1 MLIDHSFT
9 RSTKNFIQELRVN
22 LTATLHRMQRSF
34 KVTPI
39 SLRTVFLLTVFF
51 IPYTLQAQIGT
62 SVAWQ
67 NGVVSSADRYA
78 SEAGLEILRKGG
90 NAVDAAVAVQFAL
103 AVTLPRAGNIG
114 GGGFMVLQLRDGTS
128 AALDFREKAP
138 LAAHRDMYLNEDGVY
153 ESQKSKIG
161 PLAAGVPGTVDG
173 MINALERYGTLP
185 LEIVMEPAINL
196 ARDGFLLPHSTAE
209 SLNRAKDQLSRFAG
223 SEFTFLKPDGSDWMP
238 GELFIQ
244 PNLAVTLQRI
254 ATLGRRGFYSGITA
268 RLIIEEMQRGGGLIT
283 MRDLRDYKSVWRK
296 PVRATFRGYELV
308 MMPPP
313 SSGGIVMK
321 QVLKMID
328 RSELD
333 ESSFNSSG
341 YVHLVSEAL
350 KRSFAD
356 RNYWL
361 GDPGFSNIPS
371 DTLTSSHYLQ
381 SRMES
386 FDPDSA
392 TDSGLISHG
401 NVNITQNESDETTH
415 FSIID
420 QHGNAAAVTTTLN
433 GSYGSYVT
441 VTGAGFLLNNEMDD
455 FSAKP
460 GVPNMYG
467 LTGAEANSI
476 EPGKRMLSSM
486 SPLIVMR
493 DGNIRFVAG
502 GAGGPRIITSV
513 LQNFL
518 NMALFGMNAK
528 EAITAPRFH
537 HQWLPDEILVEG
549 LWFSQ
554 DTIEKLNQ
562 MGHNVRRTG
571 NLAIV
576 HSIFIDNN
584 GNYFGAADPRGPG
597 YVAGY

>member
-1 MLIDHSFT
+1 M
-9 RSTKNFIQELRVN
+9 Q
-22 LTATLHRMQRSF
+22 HRF
-34 KVTPI
+34 NAIPI

-51 IPYTLQAQIGT
+51 IPYTLQAQIGAP
-62 SVAWQ
+62 VAWQ

-114 GGGFMVLQLRDGTS
+114 GGGFMVVQLRDGTS

-138 LAAHRDMYLNEDGVY
+138 LAAHRDMYLNEDRVY

-185 LEIVMEPAINL
+185 LEIVMEPAITL

-238 GELFIQ
+238 GELFVQ
-244 PNLAVTLQRI
+244 PDLAVTLQRI

-283 MRDLRDYKSVWRK
+283 MRDLRDYKSIWRK

-350 KRSFAD
+350 K
-356 RNYWL
+356 
-361 GDPGFSNIPS
+361 
-371 DTLTSSHYLQ
+371 
-381 SRMES
+381 
-386 FDPDSA
+386 
-392 TDSGLISHG
+392 
-401 NVNITQNESDETTH
+401 
-415 FSIID
+415 
-420 QHGNAAAVTTTLN
+420 
-433 GSYGSYVT
+433 
-441 VTGAGFLLNNEMDD
+441 
-455 FSAKP
+455 
-460 GVPNMYG
+460 
-467 LTGAEANSI
+467 
-476 EPGKRMLSSM
+476 
-486 SPLIVMR
+486 
-493 DGNIRFVAG
+493 
-502 GAGGPRIITSV
+502 
-513 LQNFL
+513 
-518 NMALFGMNAK
+518 
-528 EAITAPRFH
+528 
-537 HQWLPDEILVEG
+537 
-549 LWFSQ
+549 
-554 DTIEKLNQ
+554 
-562 MGHNVRRTG
+562 
-571 NLAIV
+571 
-576 HSIFIDNN
+576 
-584 GNYFGAADPRGPG
+584 
-597 YVAGY
+597 

>member
-1 MLIDHSFT
+1 
-9 RSTKNFIQELRVN
+9 
-22 LTATLHRMQRSF
+22 
-34 KVTPI
+34 
-39 SLRTVFLLTVFF
+39 
-51 IPYTLQAQIGT
+51 
-62 SVAWQ
+62 
-67 NGVVSSADRYA
+67 
-78 SEAGLEILRKGG
+78 
-90 NAVDAAVAVQFAL
+90 
-103 AVTLPRAGNIG
+103 
-114 GGGFMVLQLRDGTS
+114 
-128 AALDFREKAP
+128 
-138 LAAHRDMYLNEDGVY
+138 
-153 ESQKSKIG
+153 
-161 PLAAGVPGTVDG
+161 
-173 MINALERYGTLP
+173 
-185 LEIVMEPAINL
+185 VMEPAITL

-238 GELFIQ
+238 GELFVQ
-244 PNLAVTLQRI
+244 PDLAVTLQRI

-321 QVLKMID
+321 QVLNMID

-401 NVNITQNESDETTH
+401 NINITQNESDETTH

-420 QHGNAAAVTTTLN
+420 QYGNAAAVTTTLN
-433 GSYGSYVT
+433 GSYGSFVT

-486 SPLIVMR
+486 SPLIVLR
-493 DGNIRFVAG
+493 NGNIRFVAG

-518 NMALFGMNAK
+518 NMVLFGMNAR

-576 HSIFIDNN
+576 HSIYTDGN